1 MDSPAIPS
9 LDAAALSAR
18 LADGS
23 LGAAELMDATLAR
36 IDAVNPALNAIVS
49 LRPRAELMA
58 EAEAADLR
66 PSQGWLHGIPFAIK
80 DLADTRGLRTTYG
93 SPSFAGHVPDAD
105 SLMVRRIRAAGAIVI
120 GKTNTPEWGLG
131 SHSYNPVFGVTRN
144 PYDTAKSAGGSS
156 GGAAAA
162 LAARLVAVADG
173 SDMMGSLRNPAAF
186 NNVYGFRP
194 TYGRVP
200 SEPTGDAFLHQL
212 SVSGP
217 MARTPRDLALLLDT
231 LAGPEP
237 TFPHSLPAHR
247 SFTEDLA
254 RPVSGLRIGWLG
266 DWNGFFPMEPGILE
280 LTETALGVFERLGV
294 AVEPI
299 VPDFDPERL
308 WQAWL
313 TLRHFAVANELKPLF
328 RAPAERA
335 RLKPEAVWEVEN
347 GLSLSADAVHEAS
360 VARTAWNSVLA
371 RLFAR
376 FDGLVLPSAQ
386 VFPFDA
392 GLHWPST
399 VGGRKMDTYHQW
411 MAVVMPVSIV
421 GLPAV
426 ALPAGFGS
434 AGLPA
439 GFQLFGRRGEDALML
454 NLAEAYHRMTDW
466 PGRRPPQL
474 PPSNVPRAP

>member
-1 MDSPAIPS
+1 MTATAVHA
-9 LDAAALSAR
+9 LDAATLSERLRTGALRAV
-18 LADGS
+18 
-23 LGAAELMDATLAR
+23 EVMDATLDR
-36 IDAVNPALNAIVS
+36 ISAINPALKAIVS
-49 LRPRAELMA
+49 LRPRSELMA
-58 EAEAADLR
+58 EAEAADR
-66 PSQGWLHGIPFAIK
+66 TARAGWLHGIPFAVK

-93 SPSFAGHVPDAD
+93 SPSFADHVPEAD
-105 SLMVRRIRAAGAIVI
+105 SLLVRRIRAAGAILI

-144 PYDTAKSAGGSS
+144 PYDPSKSAGGSS

-200 SEPTGDAFLHQL
+200 SEPAGDAFLHQL
-212 SVSGP
+212 AVSGP

-231 LAGPEP
+231 IAGPEP
-237 TFPHSLPAHR
+237 TFPHALPAHP
-247 SFTEDLA
+247 SFAEGLDA
-254 RPVSGLRIGWLG
+254 PVGGLRIGWLG
-266 DWNGFFPMEPGILE
+266 DWAGFFPVEPEILALIE
-280 LTETALGVFERLGV
+280 AALGQFERLGV
-294 AVEPI
+294 AVER
-299 VPDFDPERL
+299 VTPDFDPQRL

-313 TLRHFAVANELKPLF
+313 TLRHFAVANELKTLW
-328 RAPAERA
+328 RQPAERA
-335 RLKPEAVWEVEN
+335 RMKPEAVWEVEN
-347 GLSLSADAVHEAS
+347 GLSLSAEAVHEAS
-360 VARTAWNSVLA
+360 VVRTAWNSALS
-371 RLFAR
+371 RLFRR

-386 VFPFDA
+386 IFPFDA
-392 GLHWPST
+392 GLHWPKAIL
-399 VGGRKMDTYHQW
+399 GRPMTTYHEW

-426 ALPAGFGS
+426 AAPAGFGA

-454 NLAEAYHRMTDW
+454 RLAEAYHRATDW
-466 PGRRPPQL
+466 PGRRPPQPL
-474 PPSNVPRAP
+474 PS